1 MRASWKLGRVAGID
15 VYLHPTFLLLLA
27 LIWVDPG
34 GSFGVGQGGLA
45 SVLLLSATFFC
56 VLLHELGHALTARR
70 FGIETED
77 ITLYPIGGVARLR
90 RMPKAPGAELLIA
103 LAGPAVNALI
113 VVGLLLVHL
122 LVFAGGPLSFSP
134 VDQFLVEMIV
144 INAIL
149 GIFNLIPAFP
159 MDGGR
164 VLRALLSGWL
174 GRAKATMIAAGL
186 GRGLSLLFG
195 LGSLYYF
202 VGTFD
207 ATYLVRMALS
217 WFIYMAAGAELARV
231 LAEERPREFYYVHE
245 PDAEG
250 IWTAPRGFHWVNQGN
265 GIWRLAP
272 IVVGSHEP
280 RNPSPWVGA

>member
-1 MRASWKLGRVAGID
+1 MRVSWKLGRVAGIN

-27 LIWVDPG
+27 FIGYG
-34 GSFGVGQGGLA
+34 GAGQRGPA
-45 SVLLLSATFFC
+45 DVVLVLATFFC
-56 VLLHELGHALTARR
+56 VLLHEFGHALTARR

-113 VVGLLLVHL
+113 VIALGLVHWFAFGGS
-122 LVFAGGPLSFSP
+122 LVTSSPLDLFI
-134 VDQFLVEMIV
+134 VELIV
-144 INAIL
+144 INAVL

-174 GRAKATMIAAGL
+174 GRARATMIAAGL
-186 GRGLSLLFG
+186 GRGLALLFG
-195 LGSLYYF
+195 LYSLSNLL
-202 VGTFD
+202 GTSD
-207 ATYLVRMALS
+207 PTYLVHMVLA

-231 LAEERPREFYYVHE
+231 LDEERPREFYYTTTH
-245 PDAEG
+245 DGEG
-250 IWTAPRGFHWVNQGN
+250 IWTAPPGFHWVSQGN
-265 GIWRLAP
+265 GVWQLVP
-272 IVVGSHEP
+272 IVVGSRES

>member
-27 LIWVDPG
+27 FIG
-34 GSFGVGQGGLA
+34 AGQGGLA

-56 VLLHELGHALTARR
+56 VLLHEFGHALTARR

-113 VVGLLLVHL
+113 VLGLGLFRWF
-122 LVFAGGPLSFSP
+122 VFAGSPLSFSP
-134 VDQFLVEMIV
+134 LDQFLIELIV
-144 INAIL
+144 INAAL

-174 GRAKATMIAAGL
+174 GRARATMIAAGL

-195 LGSLYYF
+195 LYSLTNF
-202 VGTFD
+202 LGTYD
-207 ATYLVRMALS
+207 LTYLVHMVLA
-217 WFIYMAAGAELARV
+217 WFIYMAAGAELTRV
-231 LAEERPREFYYVHE
+231 LAEERSREFYYVNH
-245 PDAEG
+245 PDAEE
-250 IWTAPRGFHWVNQGN
+250 IWTAPRGFQWVNQGN
-265 GIWRLAP
+265 GIWHLAP
-272 IVVGSHEP
+272 VVVGTHEP
-280 RNPSPWVGA
+280 RNPSPWVSG